1 MGMQNGVGAFI
12 LQCKKLD
19 FHYCD
24 WAGSSKGMKYVA
36 RSASRK
42 IKTQRG
48 KDGINSNVNHSG
60 FIKSLLPKVAAST
73 PQVEFAVSP
82 RPGRHPVII
91 GHYINGR
98 TKPICVRNLT
108 PYEILQKVELLRD
121 ASGNKNRRTTK
132 AVVSTK
138 PSVRGIWSPYHGK
151 GMVV

>member
-1 MGMQNGVGAFI
+1 MTVKGIRSIAKAHNGVGAFI
-12 LQCKKLD
+12 LQCKKMD

-24 WAGSSKGMKYVA
+24 WAGSSKGM
-36 RSASRK
+36 
-42 IKTQRG
+42 
-48 KDGINSNVNHSG
+48 NG
-60 FIKSLLPKVAAST
+60 FIKSLLPKVAASN

-121 ASGNKNRRTTK
+121 ASGARNRRTTK
-132 AVVSTK
+132 AVLSTK

>member
-1 MGMQNGVGAFI
+1 MTVKGIRSIARAHNGVGAFI
-12 LQCKKLD
+12 LQCKKMD

-24 WAGSSKGMKYVA
+24 WAGSSKGM
-36 RSASRK
+36 
-42 IKTQRG
+42 
-48 KDGINSNVNHSG
+48 NG
-60 FIKSLLPKVAAST
+60 FIKSLLPKVAASN

-121 ASGNKNRRTTK
+121 ASGARNRRTTK
-132 AVVSTK
+132 AVLSTK

>member
-1 MGMQNGVGAFI
+1 M
-12 LQCKKLD
+12 
-19 FHYCD
+19 
-24 WAGSSKGMKYVA
+24 
-36 RSASRK
+36 
-42 IKTQRG
+42 T
-48 KDGINSNVNHSG
+48 HSG

-73 PQVEFAVSP
+73 PQIEFAVSP

>member
-1 MGMQNGVGAFI
+1 MTIKAIKSIARAHNGVGAFI
-12 LQCKKLD
+12 LQCKKMD

-24 WAGSSKGMKYVA
+24 WAGSSQGM
-36 RSASRK
+36 
-42 IKTQRG
+42 
-48 KDGINSNVNHSG
+48 NG
-60 FIKSLLPKVAAST
+60 FIKSLLPKVAASN

-98 TKPICVRNLT
+98 TKPICVRNLS

-121 ASGNKNRRTTK
+121 ASGQKNRRTSK
-132 AVVSTK
+132 AVTSTK